1 MQFQE
6 SLAGPSDS
14 EQNSPVQ
21 GARHLPGANRLSVP
35 VSLLLAVGSHGE
47 RDLGVGVVMDFRAQQ
62 LGPQSM
68 SLPTIRDLR
77 GMLRGHHSPLLVPRG
92 LGLRA
97 APPRFPGSL
106 FLWHYFG
113 DQGWGEVAAFVITVD
128 VGATADLRP
137 LPFWHPHRSP
147 SLGSQQR

>member
-6 SLAGPSDS
+6 SLARPSDS

-21 GARHLPGANRLSVP
+21 GAWHLPGANHLSIP
-35 VSLLLAVGSHGE
+35 VSLLLVVGSHGE
-47 RDLGVGVVMDFRAQQ
+47 RGLGVGVVMDFRAQQ

-77 GMLRGHHSPLLVPRG
+77 GMLQDYHSPLLVPRS

-113 DQGWGEVAAFVITVD
+113 DRGWGAAAAFVITVD
-128 VGATADLRP
+128 VGATADLHP
-137 LPFWHPHRSP
+137 LPFWHPH
-147 SLGSQQR
+147 